1 MRPIQAADGD
11 MSPAV
16 HLVDDDEAVRRAV
29 SDLLE
34 ADGLIVRSFA
44 SAEELL
50 RDWSSD
56 WTGCIV
62 LDLRLPG
69 LDGLQAQR
77 ALHAKG
83 VRLPIIF
90 LTGHG
95 DVQQSVRAMKAGAFD
110 FLQKP
115 VSADVLVPRVLA
127 AIGADGIRAA
137 GELERA
143 RAAERLQRLTA
154 REAQVL
160 AHLLDGKA
168 NKEVANALGI
178 SPRTAEVHRR
188 NILQKTGVSGLLEL
202 GVMTRRVSD
211 HN

>member
-1 MRPIQAADGD
+1 

-168 NKEVANALGI
+168 NKEVASALGI

-211 HN
+211 QN

>member
-1 MRPIQAADGD
+1 MI
-11 MSPAV
+11 PAV
-16 HLVDDDEAVRRAV
+16 YLVDDDEAVRRAV

-34 ADGLIVRSFA
+34 SDGLVVRPFS

-50 RDWSSD
+50 AGWRPEWR
-56 WTGCIV
+56 GCIV

-77 ALHAKG
+77 ALRSKG
-83 VRLPIIF
+83 VRLPVIF

-115 VSADVLVPRVLA
+115 VSGDVLVPRVLA

-168 NKEVANALGI
+168 NKEVASALGI
-178 SPRTAEVHRR
+178 STRTAEVHRR

-202 GVMTRRVSD
+202 GQMTSRVNSQD
-211 HN
+211 

>member
-1 MRPIQAADGD
+1 MI
-11 MSPAV
+11 PAV
-16 HLVDDDEAVRRAV
+16 YLVDDDEAVRRAV

-34 ADGLIVRSFA
+34 ADGLVVRSFA
-44 SAEELL
+44 AAEELL
-50 RDWSSD
+50 AGWGSD
-56 WTGCIV
+56 WRGCIV

-69 LDGLQAQR
+69 LDGLQTQR

-137 GELERA
+137 GELERT

-168 NKEVANALGI
+168 NKEVASALGI
-178 SPRTAEVHRR
+178 SSRTAEVHRR

-202 GVMTRRVSD
+202 GQMTRRVNSQD
-211 HN
+211 

>member
-1 MRPIQAADGD
+1 MI
-11 MSPAV
+11 PAV
-16 HLVDDDEAVRRAV
+16 HLVDDDEAVRRAM
-29 SDLLE
+29 SELLE
-34 ADGLIVRSFA
+34 ADGLIVRLFG

-50 RDWSSD
+50 SAWNPAWR
-56 WTGCIV
+56 GCIV

-115 VSADVLVPRVLA
+115 VSGDVLVPRVLA

-137 GELERA
+137 SEIERS

-168 NKEVANALGI
+168 NKEVASALGI

-188 NILQKTGVSGLLEL
+188 NILQKTGVSSLLEL
-202 GVMTRRVSD
+202 GLISQRVNNHD
-211 HN
+211 

>member
-1 MRPIQAADGD
+1 

-50 RDWSSD
+50 GDWSSD

-168 NKEVANALGI
+168 NKEVASALGI

-211 HN
+211 QN

>member
-1 MRPIQAADGD
+1 MIPV
-11 MSPAV
+11 V

-29 SDLLE
+29 SELLE
-34 ADGLIVRSFA
+34 ADGLVVRAFG
-44 SAEELL
+44 SAEDLL
-50 RDWSSD
+50 AAWSPS
-56 WTGCIV
+56 WRGCIV

-77 ALHAKG
+77 ALHARG
-83 VRLPIIF
+83 VRLPVIF

-115 VSADVLVPRVLA
+115 VSGDVLVPRVLA

-137 GELERA
+137 GELERD

-168 NKEVANALGI
+168 NKEVASALGI

-188 NILQKTGVSGLLEL
+188 NILQKTGVSSLLEL
-202 GVMTRRVSD
+202 GLMTHRANNHD
-211 HN
+211 

>member
-1 MRPIQAADGD
+1 

-211 HN
+211 QN